1 MSAENEIVFI
11 AGPSRNGNAPPR
23 RPFTHELRG
32 NVEIIRTW
40 GTRFPKTPLI
50 ARLLN
55 LGTYYALAAL
65 ATARLERPDV
75 IIAETDPPLLGA
87 LAAILKRRWRCR
99 LVYNVRDLY
108 PDIAVATGGVRN
120 RALLAV
126 LKSANHFAYARA
138 DTIVTLGHDMAR
150 RIIAKGVPAEKVVV
164 IPDWVDCSRITPL
177 ESNPFRSRFG
187 DRFVVMYSGN
197 LGLTQQLEIVLDA
210 ARHLKNDP
218 RIVFV
223 LIGEGARK
231 QRLQESARAMGLE
244 NVLFLPYQPTDKLA
258 ESLSAGD
265 LHLIPLAPGTAGC
278 LVPSKVY
285 GILAAGRPFIAMME
299 EDAEVAR
306 IARENSVG
314 FVIRAGDARALA
326 RTIADSASEPLKLK
340 QMGARA
346 RRLAEQSFDRS
357 KVTGRFSSMLSGSA
371 PAPQ

>member
-1 MSAENEIVFI
+1 M
-11 AGPSRNGNAPPR
+11 
-23 RPFTHELRG
+23 RG

-55 LGTYYALAAL
+55 LGTYYMLASL
-65 ATARLERPDV
+65 ATVRLERPDV

-87 LAAILKRRWRCR
+87 LAALLKRRWRCR

-120 RALLAV
+120 RFLLAV
-126 LKSANHFAYARA
+126 LRRANRFAYARA

-164 IPDWVDCSRITPL
+164 IPDWVDCSRVTPL

-197 LGLTQQLEIVLDA
+197 LGLTQQLEIVLEA
-210 ARHLKNDP
+210 AQHLKNDP

-231 QRLQESARAMGLE
+231 QRLEESARAMGLE
-244 NVLFLPYQPTDKLA
+244 NVLFLPYQPVEKLA

-314 FVIRAGDARALA
+314 FVIPAGDARALA
-326 RTIADSASEPLKLK
+326 RTIAECASEPGKLK

-346 RRLAEQSFDRS
+346 RRLAEQSFDRV
-357 KVTGRFSSMLSGSA
+357 KVTGQFSSMLSGNARA
-371 PAPQ
+371 PE